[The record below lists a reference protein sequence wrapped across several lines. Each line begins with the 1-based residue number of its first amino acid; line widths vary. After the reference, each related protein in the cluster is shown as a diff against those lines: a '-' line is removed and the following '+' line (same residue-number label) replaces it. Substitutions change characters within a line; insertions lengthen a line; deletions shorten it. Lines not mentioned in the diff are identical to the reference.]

1 MYLEFFSATDGDTP
15 EVVRA
20 GNLVFVGGLYAGD
33 GATDVKAEA
42 GAIFER
48 LKALLAQAGATLADV
63 VKHNIYFSSS
73 PDDLSIAHFM
83 AELDE
88 VRSTYFTYPGPT
100 TTEINC
106 GLDRAVARLMIDAWA
121 VIGAEREVLDPPAHW
136 RWPKPSPFVHGWKV
150 GNMLFLGGQRALD
163 RDGRLLGLG
172 DIEIQT
178 DEAFRN
184 LDTMLKA
191 GGGDRRNLMRQNTY
205 FRFFGEGRAV
215 TDYWEKMTA
224 VRRRYMSVPS
234 AAGAGLRIESLSL
247 ADELIQVEGIGVLG
261 DEKQRLQPAGHW
273 DWSIPGNQFT
283 QGWKI
288 GRLAFIGGQISA
300 DARARAVGHDME
312 TQSRNVFNFIRRTLA
327 EAGLDET
334 HVAKL
339 YIYYHA
345 EGSWADIAAE
355 REVIA
360 RVQREF
366 YPSPGPVVTALRV
379 AGFAFEDLLIEIEAL
394 AVTRD

>member
-1 MYLEFFSATDGDTP
+1 MANYFGDDFIRIIGVEWCPDCSTSGRTAAYHEPYVGTP
-15 EVVRA
+15 IEGEPVPNY
-20 GNLVFVGGLYAGD
+20 G
-33 GATDVKAEA
+33 
-42 GAIFER
+42 
-48 LKALLAQAGATLADV
+48 
-63 VKHNIYFSSS
+63 
-73 PDDLSIAHFM
+73 
-83 AELDE
+83 
-88 VRSTYFTYPGPT
+88 
-100 TTEINC
+100 
-106 GLDRAVARLMIDAWA
+106 MIDAWA

-191 GGGDRRNLMRQNTY
+191 GGGDRHNLMRQNTY

-300 DARARAVGHDME
+300 DARARAVGHEDGPARE
-312 TQSRNVFNFIRRTLA
+312 ILQKPRTA
-327 EAGLDET
+327 EL
-334 HVAKL
+334 
-339 YIYYHA
+339 
-345 EGSWADIAAE
+345 GS
-355 REVIA
+355 
-360 RVQREF
+360 F
-366 YPSPGPVVTALRV
+366 LS
-379 AGFAFEDLLIEIEAL
+379 
-394 AVTRD
+394 AVLH